1 MRSEEEVINK
11 LIEKL
16 TESRYLLKGMI
27 HTIDLIETELK
38 FLRLKKETGIS

>member
-1 MRSEEEVINK
+1 MRSDEETINL

-16 TESRYLLKGMI
+16 AQSRYLLKGMI
-27 HTIDLIETELK
+27 HTIDLMETELK